1 MGTFKSE
8 REMRNYYAEQE
19 EHKQQANKT
28 SVEISEEDRLERL
41 RTRPTVVVF
50 NPATHSFLRSIKK
63 DIDSLGR
70 EESEYEVKK
79 KRELDSDKI
88 SHLRVF
94 LMLETLLTLGDFRG
108 LIYQATKY
116 LEEKRDV

>member
-1 MGTFKSE
+1 
-8 REMRNYYAEQE
+8 MRNYYAEQE

-28 SVEISEEDRLERL
+28 SVEIREEDRIERL
-41 RTRPTVVVF
+41 RMRPTVAIF
-50 NPATHSFLRSIKK
+50 NPATRSFLQSIKK

-79 KRELDSDKI
+79 KREMDSDKI